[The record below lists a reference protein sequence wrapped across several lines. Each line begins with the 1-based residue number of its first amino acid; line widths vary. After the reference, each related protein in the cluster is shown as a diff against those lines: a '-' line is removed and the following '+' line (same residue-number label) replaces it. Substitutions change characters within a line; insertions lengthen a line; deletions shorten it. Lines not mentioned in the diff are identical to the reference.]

1 MKITVKGNISQEE
14 IDSLR
19 APVVVR
25 NNATGETIA
34 EFDNRAEA
42 YGAGYV
48 SGVSLSGRKNNPV
61 YQKADGTYTTN
72 PNDIIPKV
80 ELDEATGNIKITA
93 PADVAN
99 DPEFQAQFEALK
111 DYSKAYKLDN
121 DYQLPKLD
129 ENGKETGETMSIKE
143 AVDSLNVVNSTTG
156 VSPIQSMVNDQRKI
170 NEVKQGLSDK
180 VTIIDEEGNIS
191 KPTFSNDDIVLY
203 TTQGSISK
211 ISADSFQ
218 AIPDSIAG
226 LDEVKALPSYNATT
240 HTVNMEDFAKWYS
253 LVKPDDGSVPDTVS
267 DIEYQEQKEDEFM
280 ALYSDLE
287 KYLDKW
293 SSYSG
298 SAEFNPTEYAAV
310 RSLYDFM
317 TNNTPVC
324 NFFQGASKAVEG
336 FAEGVFSWG
345 TKAGGVILGGAVSG
359 VDLIIGGFQD
369 LAATLNP
376 KFSNAGGNLSTAIA
390 ELTGN
395 GASDS
400 IWEIVGNA
408 NAQVDQALKYGG
420 DYVMSADYDA
430 DFDYDLYSSEEV
442 GRVIGYNSAAIVAT
456 IALGNAAAKATTG
469 FLAKAS
475 GTAAY
480 YSNKAAQTT
489 RTVNAI
495 NTLWK
500 TINGAKNATQLDYA
514 FATFLTTMNGAN
526 LVSSGA
532 RTLASMLGTTATSR
546 LLTGLITA
554 AQGSQI
560 VSSTGKVVKAIGSA
574 TADIMAQG
582 LADVV
587 AQDPE
592 MFVDIMSDKATDEE
606 TKQYLWGTL
615 VGEAI
620 GVSAGR
626 GLIQLGKTTLG
637 RTVSVNTRNFLWR
650 TSAKVGNFVDSV
662 RATVLGKNYTD
673 ILEMADKVV
682 SEGSSEAAEQ
692 VVQMLQKI
700 DNPDRYQAAMTR
712 RIIRNMKAGVANSTD
727 FVQYFGRSADDVI
740 ADLNTIDEK
749 VYSVLKIEESLDDL
763 SNRGVRR
770 IISWFNEP
778 NNPNFYAANEALEEV
793 AGQITKFEKANKIK
807 VSAGNL
813 FSQDT
818 SNYIGA
824 KIQLPIMERALRAAT
839 DAGDADL
846 IKRISSGIS
855 HWQEYVDGY
864 VARNSSELVALAD
877 DYVEKSRKWYFEL
890 NDILANDK
898 AISRVELADY
908 RASAIFGDNGEL
920 YARTQRKANAKEYNV
935 SRVDGNA
942 IRTEDFGLD
951 SYDWGSTKDF
961 VDPNITA
968 RGYLMDMAMRA
979 DRNNITSTY
988 RVVNGSTVVADAAQ
1002 TDLAKNAKRYVK
1014 DINNAANT
1022 AFDEVIVSAREKGLY
1037 MSVVSRARANAR
1049 ANEAFIAIKNMPVT
1063 NGEKQATISLFQDS
1077 EVQSM
1082 FRQTYGADVSDIIAQ
1097 NTAPRKIDLTPVAG
1111 GEQAQAWLQT
1121 QIDDLYAQGLVR
1133 SNNVNATSL
1142 RVLRNFNQET
1152 DSTIARLLLA
1162 NNAEFTNSSELLRRA
1177 AQSRKELLAL
1187 GFESEYADAVREAN
1201 DLARSVNLAD
1211 GTITEMASEILDNYK
1226 LSMAGN
1232 ESLGKLTKAYSTNAP
1247 DALTDYI
1254 IAETMH
1260 SQKKRLI
1267 DEIGQDLMEELRTKK
1282 IGERYLTPKEQD
1294 KLVKSLRK
1302 QVGNMIDSQ
1311 YNASRSVISET
1322 PELSN
1327 FINRKKWQ
1335 AQVYETASE
1344 IDESIKDI
1352 NNVVAY
1358 INADGAVEYIE
1369 VDPLLAT
1376 FLNIGKQV
1384 KPMTNLGQ
1392 LNYLWMKVFR
1402 LGTTTINPVSWV
1414 NQTFRDSSQ
1423 AWVLSGINHSI
1434 SANRDELIKIFGNNI
1449 DTLLAEYSDDTV
1461 KALQKISADT
1471 GVSVA
1476 EAAVDYELGLARS
1489 LTDTSTETAALR
1501 AFRRNRSAWYA
1512 NGGGVEPTKVEQV
1525 FDKTVNTLDGIGD
1538 KLGAVNEA
1546 RERYMRNLVYA
1557 NKYSEAVKAGKSIE
1571 QARTWARYYADNATT
1586 NFNRSI
1592 EMLGWLQNSVPYLR
1606 AAVNGTKSFYRLWS
1620 LDPVG
1625 VAGRL
1630 IGGAIMP
1637 TMALTAVSLSNEENR
1652 KIYRQIPEYAKETS
1666 LPIVINGQAF
1676 SIPLP
1681 PEVAAFI
1688 APARRLIERAYG
1700 AQDNSMAELMAND
1713 ILALSPIE
1721 LTGFVNLDYSR
1732 MFEDSPSWTERIV
1745 SGVAKLFSQVAP
1757 RWAVSAA
1764 TAVSG
1769 YDLYTGKKIDTT
1781 YITLDYDTLDATVV
1795 DYTSGAL
1802 ANLIHSTFPELGA
1815 PIAQEMLESIFGTAG
1830 VGMLD
1835 FLVGLGGSIVGEEDL
1850 GTTITNSIENL
1861 VSDSAGALT
1870 IYTTDQNE
1878 KDWKAAITEL
1888 YALKE
1893 EILSSAAWREYQTMR
1908 RNATTDEDFEKV
1920 KTTRS
1925 NLLKPLH
1932 DQIRT
1937 VVSNLVNNYG
1947 GITSSQFGSVISL
1960 MTINVDSAS
1969 GNALVDSLSDDIKT
1983 AAKRQ
1988 AIQTMV
1994 DMGFPSTTS
2003 GGGFGQYVNSATG
2016 PYISYTT
2023 PLEILNLKYT
2033 LYSQSDMHVAQIT
2046 NVLERGGIS
2055 RSDMFTEYYA
2065 ATNSAERKQA
2075 KANWNKKVIEVLAP
2089 YVERYGVESIIDNS
2103 ATVDFLERYIFVDNP
2118 YTAKEYIRSI
2128 FVDEGEQ

>member
-19 APVVVR
+19 APVVVK
-25 NNATGETIA
+25 NNQTGEIIA
-34 EFDNRAEA
+34 EFNNRAEA
-42 YGAGYV
+42 YDAGYV
-48 SGVSLSGRKNNPV
+48 SGIGLSERKNNPV
-61 YQKADGTYTTN
+61 YQKADGSYTTN
-72 PNDIIPKV
+72 PNDIAPKV
-80 ELDEATGNIKITA
+80 ELDETTGDIKITA

-99 DPEFQAQFEALK
+99 DPEFQAQFDPLK
-111 DYSKAYKLDN
+111 DYSMAYKLDN
-121 DYQLPKLD
+121 DYQVPKLD
-129 ENGKETGETMSIKE
+129 ESGNETGETMSIKE
-143 AVDSLNVVNSTTG
+143 AIDSLNIVNSDTG
-156 VSPIQSMVNDQRKI
+156 VSPIQSMVDNQRKI
-170 NEVKQGLSDK
+170 NEVKQSLSNDIN
-180 VTIIDEEGNIS
+180 IIDEEGNIS

-203 TTQGSISK
+203 TTQGSISD
-211 ISADSFQ
+211 ISADSLQ
-218 AIPDSIAG
+218 AIPDNIAG
-226 LDEVKALPSYNATT
+226 LDAVKALPSYNAAT

-253 LVKPDDGSVPDTVS
+253 IAKPDDGSVPDTIS
-267 DIEYQEQKEDEFM
+267 DSEYQERKENEFM

-310 RSLYDFM
+310 KSLYDFM

-324 NFFQGASKAVEG
+324 NFFQGATKAVEG

-345 TKAGGVILGGAVSG
+345 VKAGGVILGGAVSG

-369 LAATLNP
+369 LTSTLNP
-376 KFSNAGGNLSTAIA
+376 KFSNTGGNLSTAIA

-400 IWEIVGNA
+400 IWEIVGDA
-408 NAQVDQALKYGG
+408 NAQVDQVLKYGDG
-420 DYVMSADYDA
+420 YITSAEYDP

-442 GRVIGYNSAAIVAT
+442 GRVIGYNTAAIAAT
-456 IALGNAAAKATTG
+456 IALGNAASKATTS
-469 FLAKAS
+469 FLTKAS

-480 YSNKAAQTT
+480 YSTKTAQSAQTAS
-489 RTVNAI
+489 AI
-495 NTLWK
+495 TNLWK
-500 TINGAKNATQLDYA
+500 IVNGAKNATQLDYA
-514 FATFLTTMNGAN
+514 FATFLTTANGAN

-532 RTLASMLGTTATSR
+532 RTLASMLGTAATSQ
-546 LLTGLITA
+546 LLTGLLTA
-554 AQGSQI
+554 AKGAQV
-560 VSSTGKVVKAIGSA
+560 VSSTGKVVRAIGSA

-582 LADVV
+582 VADVV

-592 MFVDIMSDKATDEE
+592 MFIDIMNDSATDEE

-615 VGEAI
+615 VGEAV

-626 GLIQLGKTTLG
+626 GLIKAGKTTFG
-637 RTVSVNTRNFLWR
+637 RTISVNTRNFLWR
-650 TSAKVGNFVDSV
+650 ASAKVGDFVDSA

-673 ILEMADKVV
+673 ILDMADKVV
-682 SEGSSEAAEQ
+682 SGGSSEAAEQ

-700 DNPDRYQAAMTR
+700 ENPDRYQAAMTR
-712 RIIRNMKAGVANSTD
+712 RIIRNMKAGIANSTD
-727 FVQYFGRSADDVI
+727 YVQYFGRSADDVI
-740 ADLNTIDEK
+740 ADLNKIDAK

-778 NNPNFYAANEALEEV
+778 NNPKFYAANEALEET
-793 AGQITKFEKANKIK
+793 AKQITKLEKANRIK
-807 VSAGNL
+807 VPVGNL

-824 KIQLPIMERALRAAT
+824 RIQLPIMERALEAANE
-839 DAGDADL
+839 AGDAEL

-855 HWQEYVDGY
+855 YWTEYVEGY
-864 VARNSSELVALAD
+864 VERNSSELVALAD

-890 NDILANDK
+890 NDVLANDK
-898 AISRVELADY
+898 AISLVELAEY
-908 RASAIFGDNGEL
+908 RANPIFGDNGGL
-920 YARTQRKANAKEYNV
+920 YARTQRKANTKEYNV
-935 SRVDGNA
+935 SRVDGNT
-942 IRTEDFGLD
+942 IRTEDYSLD
-951 SYDWGSTKDF
+951 SYDWGSKKDF

-979 DRNNITSTY
+979 DRNSIISTY
-988 RVVNGSTVVADAAQ
+988 RVVNGSTVVADASQ
-1002 TDLAKNAKRYVK
+1002 TNLAKNAKRYVK
-1014 DINNAANT
+1014 DINSAANT
-1022 AFDEVIVSAREKGLY
+1022 AFDEVIVSAREQGLY
-1037 MSVVSRARANAR
+1037 MSVVAKARANVR
-1049 ANEAFIAIKNMPVT
+1049 ANEAFIAIKNMPIT

-1082 FRQTYGADVSDIIAQ
+1082 FRQTYGANVSDIIAQ
-1097 NTAPRKIDLTPVAG
+1097 NIAPRKIDLTPVAG

-1133 SNNVNATSL
+1133 SNNVNATNL

-1162 NNAEFTNSSELLRRA
+1162 NNTEFTNSSELLRRA

-1187 GFESEYADAVREAN
+1187 GFESEYADAVKEAN

-1211 GTITEMASEILDNYK
+1211 GAITEMASEILDNYK

-1232 ESLGKLTKAYSTNAP
+1232 ESLGKLTKAYSANAS

-1254 IAETMH
+1254 IAETMY
-1260 SQKKRLI
+1260 SQKQRLI
-1267 DEIGQDLMEELRTKK
+1267 DEIGQELKEELRTKK
-1282 IGERYLTPKEQD
+1282 IGERYLTPDEQN
-1294 KLVKSLRK
+1294 KLVKSLQK

-1311 YNASRSVISET
+1311 YYASRSVISET
-1322 PELSN
+1322 PELSS
-1327 FINRKKWQ
+1327 FISKKKWQ
-1335 AQVYETASE
+1335 TQVYETASE
-1344 IDESIKDI
+1344 IDDRIKDI

-1358 INADGAVEYIE
+1358 INANGAVEYIE

-1376 FLNIGKQV
+1376 FLNIGKRV
-1384 KPMTNLGQ
+1384 KPMTKLGQ
-1392 LNYLWMKVFR
+1392 INYLWMKLFR
-1402 LGTTTINPVSWV
+1402 LGTTTMNPVSWV

-1434 SANRDELIKIFGNNI
+1434 SANREELIKIFGNNI
-1449 DTLLAEYSDDTV
+1449 DTILAEYSDDTV

-1489 LTDTSTETAALR
+1489 LTNTSTETAALR
-1501 AFRRNRSAWYA
+1501 AFRRNRSAWYM
-1512 NGGGVEPTKVEQV
+1512 NGGGVEPTKVEQA

-1538 KLGAVNEA
+1538 KLGVVNEA
-1546 RERYMRNLVYA
+1546 REQYMRNLVYA

-1630 IGGAIMP
+1630 VGGVIIP
-1637 TMALTAVSLSNEENR
+1637 TMALTAVSLSSEENR
-1652 KIYRQIPEYAKETS
+1652 KVYRQIPEYAKETS
-1666 LPIVINGQAF
+1666 LPIVINGQVF
-1676 SIPLP
+1676 SIPLAQ
-1681 PEVAAFI
+1681 EVAAFL
-1688 APARRLIERAYG
+1688 APARQLVERAYG
-1700 AQDNSMAELMAND
+1700 VQDNNMAELMAND

-1732 MFEDSPSWTERIV
+1732 MFEDSPSWTERIG

-1802 ANLIHSTFPELGA
+1802 ANLIHSTFPALGA
-1815 PIAQEMLESIFGTAG
+1815 PMAQEMLESIFGTAG

-1870 IYTTDQNE
+1870 IYTTDQNK
-1878 KDWKAAITEL
+1878 KDWNAAVTEL

-1893 EILSSAAWREYQTMR
+1893 EILNSAAWREYQAMR

-1932 DQIRT
+1932 DQIKT
-1937 VVSNLVNNYG
+1937 VVSSLVNNYG

-1969 GNALVDSLSDDIKT
+1969 GNALVNSLSEDIKT
-1983 AAKRQ
+1983 AARRQ

-2023 PLEILNLKYT
+2023 PLEMLNLKNT
-2033 LYSQSDMHVAQIT
+2033 LYSQSDMHIAQIT
-2046 NVLERGGIS
+2046 NLFEQGGIS
-2055 RSDMFTEYYA
+2055 RSDMFTEYYN
-2065 ATNSAERKQA
+2065 ATDSAGRKQA
-2075 KANWNKKVIEVLAP
+2075 KADWNKKVIEVLAP
-2089 YVERYGVESIIDNS
+2089 YVKRYGIESIIDNS

-2118 YTAKEYIRSI
+2118 YTAKDYIRSI

>member
-1 MKITVKGNISQEE
+1 MKITVKGDISQEE

-19 APVVVR
+19 APVVIK
-25 NNATGETIA
+25 NNQTGEIIA
-34 EFDNRAEA
+34 EFNNRAEA
-42 YGAGYV
+42 YEAGYV
-48 SGVSLSGRKNNPV
+48 SGIGLSERKSNPV

-72 PNDIIPKV
+72 PNDITPKV

-99 DPEFQAQFEALK
+99 DPEFQAQFESLK
-111 DYSKAYKLDN
+111 DYSTAYKLDN

-129 ENGKETGETMSIKE
+129 ENGNETGETMSIKE

-156 VSPIQSMVNDQRKI
+156 VSPIQGMVNNQRKI
-170 NEVKQGLSDK
+170 NEVKQDLSNDIN
-180 VTIIDEEGNIS
+180 IIDEEGNTS

-203 TTQGSISK
+203 TTQGSISE
-211 ISADSFQ
+211 ISADNLQ

-226 LDEVKALPSYNATT
+226 LDAVKALPSYDATT

-253 LVKPDDGSVPDTVS
+253 IAKPDDGSVPDTIS
-267 DIEYQEQKEDEFM
+267 DSEYQEQKENEFM

-324 NFFQGASKAVEG
+324 NFFQGASKAIEG

-359 VDLIIGGFQD
+359 VDLVIGGFQN
-369 LAATLNP
+369 LTATLNP
-376 KFSNAGGNLSTAIA
+376 KFSNTGGNLSTAIA

-408 NAQVDQALKYGG
+408 NAQADQTLKYGG
-420 DYVMSADYDA
+420 DYVMSAEYDA

-480 YSNKAAQTT
+480 YSNKATQTAQ
-489 RTVNAI
+489 TVNAI

-500 TINGAKNATQLDYA
+500 TVNGAKNATQLDYA
-514 FATFLTTMNGAN
+514 FATYLTTMSGAS

-532 RTLASMLGTTATSR
+532 RTLASMLGTTATSQ

-560 VSSTGKVVKAIGSA
+560 VSSTGKVVKALGSA

-592 MFVDIMSDKATDEE
+592 MFVDIMSDRATDEE

-615 VGEAI
+615 VGEAV

-626 GLIQLGKTTLG
+626 GLIKLGKTTLG

-650 TSAKVGNFVDSV
+650 ASARVGDFVDSV

-700 DNPDRYQAAMTR
+700 KNPDRYQAAMTR
-712 RIIRNMKAGVANSTD
+712 RIIRNMKAGIANSTD
-727 FVQYFGRSADDVI
+727 YVQYFGRSADDVI
-740 ADLNTIDEK
+740 ADLNKIDEK

-778 NNPNFYAANEALEEV
+778 NNPKFYAANEALEEV

-807 VSAGNL
+807 VPTGNL

-824 KIQLPIMERALRAAT
+824 KIQLPIMERALQAAT
-839 DAGDADL
+839 DAGDTKA
-846 IKRISSGIS
+846 IKRISDGIAY
-855 HWQEYVDGY
+855 WQEYVSGY
-864 VARNSSELVALAD
+864 IERTSPELVALAN

-890 NDILANDK
+890 NDVLADSK
-898 AISRVELADY
+898 AISSVELAEY
-908 RASAIFGDNGEL
+908 RTNAIFGDNGEL

-979 DRNNITSTY
+979 DRNSIISTY
-988 RVVNGSTVVADAAQ
+988 RVVNGSTVVADSAQ
-1002 TDLAKNAKRYVK
+1002 TNLAKNAKRYVK

-1022 AFDEVIVSAREKGLY
+1022 AFDEVIVSAKEQGLY

-1049 ANEAFIAIKNMPVT
+1049 ANEAFIAIKNMPIT

-1082 FRQTYGADVSDIIAQ
+1082 FRQTYGANVSDIIAQ

-1111 GEQAQAWLQT
+1111 GEQAQAWLQA

-1133 SNNVNATSL
+1133 SNNVNATNL

-1162 NNAEFTNSSELLRRA
+1162 NNAEFTNSSKLLARA

-1226 LSMAGN
+1226 LSMVGN
-1232 ESLGKLTKAYSTNAP
+1232 ESLGRLAKAYSTNAP

-1254 IAETMH
+1254 VAETMH
-1260 SQKKRLI
+1260 SQKQRLI
-1267 DEIGQDLMEELRTKK
+1267 DEIGQELREELRTKK
-1282 IGERYLTPKEQD
+1282 IGGRYLTPDEQD
-1294 KLVKSLRK
+1294 KLVKSLQK

-1311 YNASRSVISET
+1311 YYASRSVVAET
-1322 PELSN
+1322 PELSS
-1327 FINRKKWQ
+1327 FISKKKWQ
-1335 AQVYETASE
+1335 TQVYETASE
-1344 IDESIKDI
+1344 IDDSIKDI

-1384 KPMTNLGQ
+1384 KPMTNFGQ
-1392 LNYLWMKVFR
+1392 VNYLWMKLFR
-1402 LGTTTINPVSWV
+1402 LGTTTMNPVSWV

-1449 DTLLAEYSDDTV
+1449 DTILAEYSDDTV

-1476 EAAVDYELGLARS
+1476 EAAVDYELGLAKS

-1501 AFRRNRSAWYA
+1501 AFRRNRSAWYM
-1512 NGGGVEPTKVEQV
+1512 NGGGVEPTKVEQA
-1525 FDKTVNTLDGIGD
+1525 FDKTVSTLDGIGD

-1546 RERYMRNLVYA
+1546 REQYMRNLVYA

-1571 QARTWARYYADNATT
+1571 QARTWARYYTDNATT

-1630 IGGAIMP
+1630 IGGVIIP

-1676 SIPLP
+1676 AIPLP
-1681 PEVAAFI
+1681 QEVAAFI
-1688 APARRLIERAYG
+1688 APARQLIERAYG
-1700 AQDNSMAELMAND
+1700 VQDNSMVELMAND

-1732 MFEDSPSWTERIV
+1732 MFEDSPSWTERIS
-1745 SGVAKLFSQVAP
+1745 SGVAELFSQVAP

-1769 YDLYTGKKIDTT
+1769 YDLYKGKKIDTT
-1781 YITLDYDTLDATVV
+1781 YITLDYDTLDATVI

-1802 ANLIHSTFPELGA
+1802 ANLIHSTFPDLGA

-1835 FLVGLGGSIVGEEDL
+1835 FLVGLGGSVVGEEDL
-1850 GTTITNSIENL
+1850 GTTITDSIENL
-1861 VSDSAGALT
+1861 VGNSAGALT

-1878 KDWKAAITEL
+1878 KDWDAAVTGL

-1893 EILSSAAWREYQTMR
+1893 EILNSAAWREYQTMR

-1932 DQIRT
+1932 DQIKT

-1947 GITSSQFGSVISL
+1947 GITASQFGSVISL

-1969 GNALVDSLSDDIKT
+1969 GNALVNSLSDDIKT
-1983 AAKRQ
+1983 AARRQ

-2003 GGGFGQYVNSATG
+2003 GGGFGQYVNSVTG

-2023 PLEILNLKYT
+2023 PLEMLNLKYT

-2055 RSDMFTEYYA
+2055 RSDMFTEYYKA
-2065 ATNSAERKQA
+2065 ANSAGRKQA
-2075 KANWNKKVIEVLAP
+2075 KANWNKKVVEVLAP

-2103 ATVDFLERYIFVDNP
+2103 ATVDFLERYIFVNNP